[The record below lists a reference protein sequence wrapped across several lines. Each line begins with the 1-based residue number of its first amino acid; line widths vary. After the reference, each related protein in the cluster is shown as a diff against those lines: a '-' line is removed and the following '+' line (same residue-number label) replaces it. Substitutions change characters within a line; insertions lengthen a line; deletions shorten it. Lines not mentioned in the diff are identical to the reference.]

1 MPSSINDYRQL
12 IDKPWGRMFYDMIF
26 RQLDLPNDV
35 PLKILDFG
43 AGFCVT
49 ASHYAKYHSVTAI
62 EPSEEMMD
70 LSIRDHHFDFIHGGV
85 ETLSRFADNT
95 FDIVIC
101 HNVLEYVSD
110 KECIVRELERVLKQ
124 GGTLSLVKHN
134 LPGRA
139 MAYAVFSD
147 NPKAALDLLD
157 GGDHEGNMFGQRDT
171 YENEY
176 VVGLGETCGLALGN
190 LFGIRAFFALS
201 KNNDIK
207 YAQEWYEDML
217 ALEMKT
223 CNLEP
228 YKSIAFFQHLLFQ
241 KKESLE

>member
-1 MPSSINDYRQL
+1 MPSSIIDYRHL

-26 RQLDLPNDV
+26 RQLALSNDI

-49 ASHYAKYHSVTAI
+49 ANHYSKYHSVTAV
-62 EPSEEMMD
+62 EPNKEMID
-70 LSIRDHHFDFIHGGV
+70 LSIHDKHFDLLHGGI
-85 ETLSRFADNT
+85 ETLSRYVDNT

-110 KECIVRELERVLKQ
+110 KEFILQELARVLKQ
-124 GGTLSLVKHN
+124 GGTLSIVKHN
-134 LPGRA
+134 LLGRV

-157 GGDHEGNMFGQRDT
+157 SGDQENNMFGKRDT
-171 YENEY
+171 YEEEY
-176 VVGLGETCGLALGN
+176 LIGLGKKYGLSMEN
-190 LFGIRAFFALS
+190 LFGIRTFFALS
-201 KNNDIK
+201 KNNDVK
-207 YAQEWYEDML
+207 FTQEWYENML

-223 CNLEP
+223 CNLDR
-228 YKSIAFFQHLLFQ
+228 YKSISFFHHLIFQ
-241 KKESLE
+241 KKE

>member
-1 MPSSINDYRQL
+1 MPSSIIDYRQF

-26 RQLDLPNDV
+26 RQLDLSNDIY
-35 PLKILDFG
+35 LKILDFG

-49 ASHYAKYHSVTAI
+49 ADHYSKYHSVTAI
-62 EPSEEMMD
+62 EPNKEMID
-70 LSIRDHHFDFIHGGV
+70 LSIHDNHFNLIHGGI
-85 ETLSRFADNT
+85 ETLSRYADNS

-110 KECIVRELERVLKQ
+110 KEFILQELARVLKQ

-134 LPGRA
+134 LLGRV

-157 GGDHEGNMFGQRDT
+157 SGDQENNMFGKRDT

-176 VVGLGETCGLALGN
+176 IIGLGKKYGLSMEN
-190 LFGIRAFFALS
+190 LFGIRTFFSLS
-201 KNNDIK
+201 QNNDVK
-207 YAQEWYEDML
+207 FTQEWYEDML

-223 CNLEP
+223 CNLDRF
-228 YKSIAFFQHLLFQ
+228 KSISFFHHLIFQ
-241 KKESLE
+241 KKE